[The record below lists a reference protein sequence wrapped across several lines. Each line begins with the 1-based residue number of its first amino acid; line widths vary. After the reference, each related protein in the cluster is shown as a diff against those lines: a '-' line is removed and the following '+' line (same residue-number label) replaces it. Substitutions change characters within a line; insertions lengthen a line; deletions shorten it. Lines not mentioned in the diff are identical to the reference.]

1 MKKFFLFSTAF
12 TASLIL
18 LTSCG
23 TLDQLSKEKDA
34 LHKESKEDQEFLEI
48 DKDNNFAKKIP
59 GINETFRVLLSSDGY
74 TFSQGRYPN
83 HIERNPDKGGDKYIS
98 SEISKY
104 DMIDEKRTAIISVWL
119 YPDSGR
125 IMRIRPQTPTY
136 FKEID
141 SLINDD
147 IMRWNFTFP
156 KKVIEPTKFDI
167 VYRIILRKKKSDD
180 EIIKAVQQ
188 KIREEQ

>member
-1 MKKFFLFSTAF
+1 MKKFFLIFTAF
-12 TASLIL
+12 TASFIF

-23 TLDQLSKEKDA
+23 TIDRISGGKDLFQKEN
-34 LHKESKEDQEFLEI
+34 EEFLKT
-48 DKDNNFAKKIP
+48 DKDKNFEKKIP
-59 GINETFRVLLSSDGY
+59 GINETFRVLLSSDIY
-74 TFSQGRYPN
+74 VVEQGKYLS

-98 SEISKY
+98 TEMSKY
-104 DMIDEKRTAIISVWL
+104 DMIDEARTGIISVWL

-125 IMRIRPQTPTY
+125 IMKIRTQRPTY

-156 KKVIEPTKFDI
+156 KKIIEPTKFDI
-167 VYRIILRKKKSDD
+167 VYRVVLRKKKSDD
-180 EIIKAVQQ
+180 EIIEAVQQ

>member
-1 MKKFFLFSTAF
+1 MKKFFLLFVAF
-12 TASLIL
+12 TASFIL

-34 LHKESKEDQEFLEI
+34 LHKESKEDQEFLDT
-48 DKDNNFAKKIP
+48 DKDNNFVKKIP
-59 GINETFRVLLSSDGY
+59 GINETFRVLLSSDGH
-74 TFSQGRYPN
+74 TVVQARYLN

-98 SEISKY
+98 SEMSKY

-156 KKVIEPTKFDI
+156 KKIIEPTKFDI

>member
-1 MKKFFLFSTAF
+1 MKKFFLLFAAF
-12 TASLIL
+12 TASVIL

-48 DKDNNFAKKIP
+48 DKDNNFVKKIS
-59 GINETFRVLLSSDGY
+59 GINETFRVLLSSDGH
-74 TFSQGRYPN
+74 TVVQARYLN

-98 SEISKY
+98 SEMSKY

-125 IMRIRPQTPTY
+125 IMRIRTQTPTY

-156 KKVIEPTKFDI
+156 KKIIEPTKFDI
-167 VYRIILRKKKSDD
+167 VYKVILRKKKSDD

-188 KIREEQ
+188 KIMEEQ

>member
-1 MKKFFLFSTAF
+1 MKKFFLLFAAF
-12 TASLIL
+12 TASFIL

-34 LHKESKEDQEFLEI
+34 LHKESKEDQEFLET
-48 DKDNNFAKKIP
+48 DKDNNFVKKIP
-59 GINETFRVLLSSDGY
+59 GINETFRVLLSSDGH
-74 TFSQGRYPN
+74 TVVQARYLN
-83 HIERNPDKGGDKYIS
+83 HMERNPDKGGDKYIS
-98 SEISKY
+98 SEMSKY

-156 KKVIEPTKFDI
+156 KKIIEPTKFDI

>member
-1 MKKFFLFSTAF
+1 MKKFFLIFTAF
-12 TASLIL
+12 TASFLL

-23 TLDQLSKEKDA
+23 TLDRFSEEKDIF
-34 LHKESKEDQEFLEI
+34 HKESKEDEEFLKT
-48 DKDNNFAKKIP
+48 DKDNNFVKTIP
-59 GINETFRVLLSSDGY
+59 GINETFRVLLSSD
-74 TFSQGRYPN
+74 RYAVGQARYLT

-98 SEISKY
+98 SEMSKY
-104 DMIDEKRTAIISVWL
+104 DMIDEARTGIISVWL

-125 IMRIRPQTPTY
+125 IMKIRTQRPTY

-167 VYRIILRKKKSDD
+167 VYKVILRKKKSDD
-180 EIIKAVQQ
+180 EIIEAVQQ
-188 KIREEQ
+188 KIRDEQ